1 MENENGK
8 HGQIMKELGEISG
21 TMKGMQS
28 AMQIAN
34 GRTSKIEGKV
44 EHIDGEIDTLKIKV
58 TGLDKDSE
66 FIRDKFGAAM
76 VEMQDFIKERRI
88 KEEEIENEKLDR
100 WSAFAMEI
108 LKGVVMLLL
117 GALGSLL
124 VYLVVNHKF

>member
-1 MENENGK
+1 
-8 HGQIMKELGEISG
+8 MKELGEISG